1 MFSTLSNLPVVNIW
15 VFAGVATVVTYVA
28 FAAGKTAYRNHD
40 RSVWKRSIRWVICAL
55 LSALIA
61 SALTLG
67 RWVPDDQ
74 IGVGKQKVYSPGWH
88 IYPGESFVLLPRAG
102 MFNIPYPDDQRFL
115 EISYLITDSERL
127 KLFCEEIAAFK
138 SPVAEGVVY
147 FGASK
152 RDAWKVAKDPFA
164 AWLLWKTTKY
174 LPTQQATTAEIEGYL
189 SYLASY
195 GVSTDARLLIQQW
208 RGKK

>member
-1 MFSTLSNLPVVNIW
+1 MFSTLFNLPPVNTY
-15 VFAGVATVVTYVA
+15 VFAVAVAAVSYVA
-28 FAAGKTAYRNHD
+28 FVAGKTAYRNVD
-40 RSVWKRSIRWVICAL
+40 RSLWKRTVRWATFAF
-55 LSALIA
+55 LSALIT

-88 IYPGESFVLLPRAG
+88 VYPEESFVIVPRAG

-115 EISYLITDSERL
+115 ETSYLITDSERL
-127 KLFCEEIAAFK
+127 RNFCDEIKAFK

-147 FGASK
+147 FDASK

-174 LPTQQATTAEIEGYL
+174 LPAQQATNGEIEGYL
-189 SYLASY
+189 LYLASY
-195 GVSTDARLLIQQW
+195 GVSTDARLLVQQW
-208 RGKK
+208 RRKR